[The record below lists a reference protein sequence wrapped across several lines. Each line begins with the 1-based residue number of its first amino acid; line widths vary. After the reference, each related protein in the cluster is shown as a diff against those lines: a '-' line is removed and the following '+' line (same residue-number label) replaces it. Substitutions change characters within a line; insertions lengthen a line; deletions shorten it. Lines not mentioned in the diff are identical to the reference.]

1 MRIKSLESLVCMV
14 LMGVGLVAL
23 MTIGMAEET
32 ASQFLLAQERAL
44 GALDY
49 QSLPKIYAI
58 ALIILCAA
66 NIGLLYLKNK
76 NAENT
81 ITPSPDEAGEAG
93 EPDDGSGLTPE
104 EMKRRTL
111 VRTVGTAVLLIAYCL
126 IMPFISFFIS
136 TAIFLLLLFM
146 LYGKT
151 DLKISL
157 PLSLA
162 GAAFF
167 WVVFIKIA
175 NLPIGNF

>member
-104 EMKRRTL
+104 GMKRRTL